1 MARTHSNDPQEC
13 TRNAKLFHAL
23 AHCPGRALETLC
35 FHRLL
40 QTAIAP
46 PTSLV
51 FGWEAVLVA
60 LAPEYMVFRSWA
72 VFLLFAGFAT
82 IPVLLTAIFRRRISR
97 RLVRVWLAALALG
110 LVLIAPKLGRMA
122 SPAALSYWL
131 FWCAVWGA
139 ISWGLSNWWIRRSE
153 TSRRYH
159 RLSAEARHGTQ
170 SQENSK
176 RAGGARPGTPED

>member
-1 MARTHSNDPQEC
+1 M
-13 TRNAKLFHAL
+13 FHAL

-131 FWCAVWGA
+131 FWVCSIGRDFLGPLQLVDTSFGNEPT
-139 ISWGLSNWWIRRSE
+139 ISPAFRG
-153 TSRRYH
+153 
-159 RLSAEARHGTQ
+159 
-170 SQENSK
+170 
-176 RAGGARPGTPED
+176 GTPRNSVAGEQQASRWGPAGNA